1 MAAVLAFDT
10 SVTSKILPGGKG
22 VVGSLFQALTGT
34 MSSYE
39 HISTGNFHFDGYP
52 ASVSTS
58 FCFFFLWYFS
68 GRVMFVKSFQY
79 ELVFPRMESSHFMF
93 NLLCVSSLRD
103 PN

>member
-10 SVTSKILPGGKG
+10 SVTSKILAGGKG

-39 HISTGNFHFDGYP
+39 HISTGNFHIDGYP

-58 FCFFFLWYFS
+58 FCFFF
-68 GRVMFVKSFQY
+68 FV
-79 ELVFPRMESSHFMF
+79 VFFGEA
-93 NLLCVSSLRD
+93 NVC
-103 PN
+103 

>member
-10 SVTSKILPGGKG
+10 SVTSKILAGGKG

-39 HISTGNFHFDGYP
+39 HISTGNFHIDGYP

-58 FCFFFLWYFS
+58 FFF
-68 GRVMFVKSFQY
+68 V
-79 ELVFPRMESSHFMF
+79 VFFGEV
-93 NLLCVSSLRD
+93 NVC
-103 PN
+103 

>member
-1 MAAVLAFDT
+1 
-10 SVTSKILPGGKG
+10 
-22 VVGSLFQALTGT
+22 VVGSLLQALTGT

-58 FCFFFLWYFS
+58 FCFFFFFVVFS
-68 GRVMFVKSFQY
+68 GRLMSVKSFQY
-79 ELVFPRMESSHFMF
+79 ELVFPKMESSHFMF

>member
-1 MAAVLAFDT
+1 M
-10 SVTSKILPGGKG
+10 
-22 VVGSLFQALTGT
+22 VGSLLQALTGT

-58 FCFFFLWYFS
+58 FCFFFFVVFS
-68 GRVMFVKSFQY
+68 GRLMSVKSFQY
-79 ELVFPRMESSHFMF
+79 ELVFPKMESSHFMF

>member
-10 SVTSKILPGGKG
+10 SVTSKILPGEKG

-34 MSSYE
+34 VSSYE

-52 ASVSTS
+52 AS
-58 FCFFFLWYFS
+58 
-68 GRVMFVKSFQY
+68 Y
-79 ELVFPRMESSHFMF
+79 ELVFPKMESSHFMF
-93 NLLCVSSLRD
+93 NLLCVSSFRD